1 MPARVRRTD
10 DDWMQLITECRQSGV
25 ADKLWCEQHD
35 IPISSFYNAVVRL
48 RKKACDIPTTAAR
61 TPVIDLTTSKQDVVR
76 IGLVP
81 DEPVIHGIPSAPEQ
95 NRYISHIDNSHM
107 IEASFSNRRSIY
119 SDNHWWTMWTCPA
132 SESSIMQLVQNNEQ
146 HWKIYPVLF
155 FHS

>member
-10 DDWMQLITECRQSGV
+10 DEWMQLITECRQSGV

-95 NRYISHIDNSHM
+95 NRYISHIDNSHTIELMIGENCLRMSNNADPGLVGRM
-107 IEASFSNRRSIY
+107 IEILRR
-119 SDNHWWTMWTCPA
+119 
-132 SESSIMQLVQNNEQ
+132 L
-146 HWKIYPVLF
+146 
-155 FHS
+155 